1 MLDFILN
8 MIFWTLAFYG
18 LFEIIKNIVYMYT
31 YTKFKSNGT
40 YLIIVTKNQ
49 ENEIENFLRTL
60 VFKVMYSKEDCIKN
74 IMVSDLNSTDN
85 TKEIIKKMA
94 KDNESL
100 KFLNWKD
107 CKDIIDNINE
117 K

>member
-1 MLDFILN
+1 MEEFIVHT
-8 MIFWTLAFYG
+8 IIWTLALYG
-18 LFEIIKNIVYMYT
+18 LFEIIKEIIYMYT

-49 ENEIENFLRTL
+49 EEYIENFLRTIL
-60 VFKVMYSKEDCIKN
+60 FKIIYGKEDNLKN
-74 IMVSDLNSTDN
+74 ILVADLNSTDK
-85 TKEIIKKMA
+85 TKEILKKMA
-94 KDNESL
+94 NDNEYLSYIS
-100 KFLNWKD
+100 WKE